1 MTDPVSTVRDFDPP
15 TLEWS
20 DALLLGYPAMDRT
33 HEAFVRT
40 VEALRHAPD
49 ELLVDRLAALR
60 EHLEAHF
67 GEEDRWM
74 TETGFPPRDCHID
87 EHAAVLNSVRE
98 VQALLDQGGD
108 VEPCRRLADE
118 LVRWFPGHA
127 DYLDSA
133 LAAWMCKRRHGGK
146 PVVVRRSIVS
156 GHEPS

>member
-1 MTDPVSTVRDFDPP
+1 MNSPVTVDPALDPP
-15 TLEWS
+15 TLEWT

-33 HEAFVRT
+33 HEEFVQA
-40 VEALRHAPD
+40 VEALRQAPD
-49 ELLVDRLAALR
+49 ALLAARLADLR
-60 EHLEAHF
+60 VHLERHF

-74 TETGFPPRDCHID
+74 TETDFPPRDCHID

-98 VQALLDQGGD
+98 VQALLDQGGST
-108 VEPCRRLADE
+108 EPCRRLADE

-146 PVVVRRSIVS
+146 PIVVRRSIAS